1 MNKQSLQAFLQKIDY
16 RIIAS
21 RISLPLLALSASYGV
36 YSYTY
41 RFVPWEFAIITGAAF
56 EMVYIGLALADL
68 LPDQRKRARKIS
80 LCAVAV
86 SVVYNWLAGFLD
98 RSDKALAL
106 NPKFWDKADFFQIG
120 SEVGMAFLHGAPLA
134 IVGYFLADLLLHQ
147 ENGKSIANDWQKK
160 LNDLQATWQK
170 AWDDL
175 QDDLASWQ
183 IKAGDLQMKIEN
195 LQIKEV
201 DLQNEITRLQASQQ
215 HLQIDVDGL
224 TSLVTNVMKALTQ
237 RKLTAE
243 EAKEQVRAIFQEMAK

>member
-41 RFVPWEFAIITGAAF
+41 RFVPWEFAVITGAAF

-106 NPKFWDKADFFQIG
+106 N
-120 SEVGMAFLHGAPLA
+120 HGAPLA